1 MGALGQVMMFF
12 MLMVG
17 TIIIGAYV
25 LAYAAHILLTVIES
39 TATGFDEVT
48 WPDEPY
54 VDWLWKGVYL
64 LWLVAVWLVPLL
76 FVSQALFR
84 TQTAAVASAQFL
96 YITAALF
103 WLLFPISL
111 LSSMSASSRWI
122 VFSPAVLPRL
132 FRRAGSLFCFYAL
145 TGPLMAGVAVVAW
158 WNIKSANLL
167 IAPVTAFAVAAGL
180 LIYGRLFGR
189 LALMVRHTADRE
201 DWAVAVPT
209 RRARDRRPAQVRAAA
224 HDPVRSGQRITQ
236 PSELPPT
243 DARDP
248 EARTGYDVR
257 LDEPSA
263 LETGR
268 PPGHGW
274 IVHDPPEPYEMA
286 DGHHSIDPPRGP
298 MPEHITKPSE
308 YELRLARTDKSPDLM
323 AHPWTDRTF
332 AFPFYSANRGPL
344 VWLTL
349 GFAIFGMFF
358 TFMLSFMPS

>member
-1 MGALGQVMMFF
+1 

-17 TIIIGAYV
+17 MIIVGAYV

-76 FVSQALFR
+76 FISQALFR
-84 TQTAAVASAQFL
+84 TQTAAVAAAQFL

-122 VFSPAVLPRL
+122 VFSPALLPRL
-132 FRRAGSLFCFYAL
+132 FRRSGSLICFYAL
-145 TGPLMAGVAVVAW
+145 TGPLMAGVALLVW
-158 WNIKSANLL
+158 WNVTGGNLL
-167 IAPVTAFAVAAGL
+167 LLPVTGFAVAAGL

-189 LALMVRHTADRE
+189 LALLVRHTLDRE
-201 DWAVAVPT
+201 ERAVAPI
-209 RRARDRRPAQVRAAA
+209 RRARPRRPAQVRAAA
-224 HDPVRSGQRITQ
+224 YDPVASGQQIIQ

-243 DARDP
+243 EAPDP
-248 EARTGYDVR
+248 EARTGYDLR
-257 LDEPSA
+257 LDESTA
-263 LETGR
+263 DTGR

-286 DGHHSIDPPRGP
+286 DGHHSVDPPRGP
-298 MPEHITKPSE
+298 IPEHITKPSE
-308 YELRLARTDKSPDLM
+308 YELRLARTDKSPELM

-332 AFPFYSANRGPL
+332 AFPFHAANRGPL

-349 GFAIFGMFF
+349 GFAAFGLFF
-358 TFMLSFMPS
+358 TFMVSFKPA